1 MIDHLGSV
9 TEPPDFGDRMPR
21 LLRRFLAVV
30 LLLLLGVS
38 PSVAQD
44 KGKNKKDKVDT
55 TQQGDII
62 ALMASVDALMAGN
75 AGESTLPL
83 KWEQHHFIKA
93 LGTKTYVPFTLT
105 IDPPAFTS
113 STSVGMYIRVTKH
126 GETAPAPAPAA
137 EPKKDKDKNA
147 AAAAAAPAPQYPFDY
162 GFFLDV
168 APATPGQPQ
177 RIRRAFDVEPGEYD
191 VYVAVREKAKDAATP
206 AASLKTGTLKQS
218 ISVPAYDGNEL
229 TTSSII
235 VADKVDVLT
244 APLSNDHQAEN
255 PYTFGQVK
263 LTPSVTNKFTKKDD
277 LNVFFWIYGEQMDPA
292 TKKPNMTVDFNFSRK
307 LPEGGEKFFNRTE
320 PEELSASTLPPTLD
334 FSAGPQPL
342 PGSLQV
348 PLASFPEG
356 DYHLEI
362 KMVDKVSGKSLS
374 RDVTFSVAPSA
385 VQ

>member
-1 MIDHLGSV
+1 MS
-9 TEPPDFGDRMPR
+9 R
-21 LLRRFLAVV
+21 LSRSLLTAS

-44 KGKNKKDKVDT
+44 KGKGKKDKGDAA
-55 TQQGDII
+55 QQADMN
-62 ALMASVDALMAGN
+62 ALIVAVDALMAGN
-75 AGESTLPL
+75 AGENTLPL

-93 LGTKTYVPFTLT
+93 LGTKTYVPFSLT
-105 IDPPAFTS
+105 IDPPAFTT
-113 STSVGMYIRVTKH
+113 STTVGFYIRVAKH
-126 GETAPAPAPAA
+126 GETAPAPAPPA
-137 EPKKDKDKNA
+137 EAKKDKDKDKT
-147 AAAAAAPAPQYPFDY
+147 AAAAAPPQYPFDY
-162 GFFLDV
+162 GFVMDV
-168 APATPGQPQ
+168 PPAAPGQPQ
-177 RIRRAFDVEPGEYD
+177 RLRRAFDVEPGEYD
-191 VYVAVREKAKDAATP
+191 VYIAVREKAKDASTP
-206 AASLKTGTLKQS
+206 EASLKSGTLKHT
-218 ISVPAYDGNEL
+218 ITVPAYNNTEL

-235 VADKVDVLT
+235 VAEKVDVLS
-244 APLSNDHQAEN
+244 APLSSDHQGEN

-348 PLASFPEG
+348 PLGSFPEG

-362 KMVDKVSGKSLS
+362 KMVDKVSGKTLS
-374 RDVTFSVAPSA
+374 RDVTFTVAPSA

>member
-1 MIDHLGSV
+1 MSRLFRSV
-9 TEPPDFGDRMPR
+9 LT
-21 LLRRFLAVV
+21 VV
-30 LLLLLGVS
+30 MLLLLGVS
-38 PSVAQD
+38 PLVAQE
-44 KGKNKKDKVDT
+44 KGKNNKKDKADAA
-55 TQQGDII
+55 QQADVS
-62 ALMASVDALMAGN
+62 ALMVAIDALMAGN
-75 AGESTLPL
+75 AGENTLPL

-105 IDPPAFTS
+105 IDPPAFTA
-113 STSVGMYIRVTKH
+113 STTVGIYIRVAKH
-126 GETAPAPAPAA
+126 GEPAPAPPPPAD
-137 EPKKDKDKNA
+137 PKKDKTA
-147 AAAAAAPAPQYPFDY
+147 ASAPPPPQYPFDY
-162 GFFLDV
+162 GFFMDV
-168 APATPGQPQ
+168 APAAPGQPQ

-191 VYVAVREKAKDAATP
+191 VLIAVREKAKDASTP
-206 AASLKTGTLKQS
+206 VASLKTGTLKQS
-218 ISVPAYDGNEL
+218 VTVPAYDGNEL
-229 TTSSII
+229 TTCSII
-235 VADKVDVLT
+235 VAEKVDVLT

-263 LTPSVTNKFTKKDD
+263 LTPSVANKFTKKDD

-292 TKKPNMTVDFNFSRK
+292 TKKPNVTVDFNFSRK
-307 LPEGGEKFFNRTE
+307 LPEGEKFFNRTE

-374 RDVTFSVAPSA
+374 RDVTFTVAPSA

>member
-1 MIDHLGSV
+1 MSRLFISALAAV
-9 TEPPDFGDRMPR
+9 T
-21 LLRRFLAVV
+21 
-30 LLLLLGVS
+30 LLLSGIS

-44 KGKNKKDKVDT
+44 KGKNKKDK
-55 TQQGDII
+55 GDVAQSAEIN
-62 ALMASVDALMAGN
+62 ALMAAVDALMAGN
-75 AGESTLPL
+75 AGDSTLPL

-93 LGTKTYVPFTLT
+93 LGSKTYVPFTLA
-105 IDPPAFTS
+105 IDPPAFTA
-113 STSVGMYIRVTKH
+113 STTVGIYVRVARH
-126 GETAPAPAPAA
+126 GEPAPPPAPPAD
-137 EPKKDKDKNA
+137 PKKDK
-147 AAAAAAPAPQYPFDY
+147 AAAPASAPPQYPFDY
-162 GFFLDV
+162 GFFMDV
-168 APATPGQPQ
+168 APAAPGQPQ

-191 VYVAVREKAKDAATP
+191 VFIAVREKAKDASTP
-206 AASLKTGTLKQS
+206 VASLKTGTLKQS
-218 ISVPAYDGNEL
+218 VTVPAYDGNEL
-229 TTSSII
+229 TTSSVI
-235 VADKVDVLT
+235 VAEKVDVLA

-263 LTPSVTNKFTKKDD
+263 LTPSLSNKFTKKDD

-292 TKKPNMTVDFNFSRK
+292 TKKPNMTVDFSFSRK

-362 KMVDKVSGKSLS
+362 KMMDKVSGKSVS
-374 RDVTFSVAPSA
+374 RDVTFTVAPSA

>member
-1 MIDHLGSV
+1 MSRLFRNVLTVV
-9 TEPPDFGDRMPR
+9 T
-21 LLRRFLAVV
+21 
-30 LLLLLGVS
+30 LLLLGAG
-38 PSVAQD
+38 PSVAQE
-44 KGKNKKDKVDT
+44 KGKSKKDKGDVAQEAEINALMVAVDT
-55 TQQGDII
+55 
-62 ALMASVDALMAGN
+62 LMAGN
-75 AGESTLPL
+75 AGDSTLPL

-93 LGTKTYVPFTLT
+93 LGSKTYVPFTLT
-105 IDPPAFTS
+105 IDPPAFTA
-113 STSVGMYIRVTKH
+113 STTVGIYIRVAKH
-126 GETAPAPAPAA
+126 GEPAPAPAPPAD
-137 EPKKDKDKNA
+137 PKKEKT
-147 AAAAAAPAPQYPFDY
+147 AAAAPPPQYPFDY
-162 GFFLDV
+162 GFFMDV
-168 APATPGQPQ
+168 APAAPGQPQ

-191 VYVAVREKAKDAATP
+191 VFIAVREKAKDASTP

-218 ISVPAYDGNEL
+218 VTVPAYDGNEL
-229 TTSSII
+229 TTSSVI
-235 VADKVDVLT
+235 VAEKVDVLA

-263 LTPSVTNKFTKKDD
+263 LTPSLTNKFTKKDD

-292 TKKPNMTVDFNFSRK
+292 TKKPNMTVDFSFSRK

-362 KMVDKVSGKSLS
+362 KMVDKVSGKTVS
-374 RDVTFSVAPSA
+374 RDVTFTVATSA

>member
-1 MIDHLGSV
+1 M
-9 TEPPDFGDRMPR
+9 
-21 LLRRFLAVV
+21 
-30 LLLLLGVS
+30 
-38 PSVAQD
+38 
-44 KGKNKKDKVDT
+44 
-55 TQQGDII
+55 
-62 ALMASVDALMAGN
+62 
-75 AGESTLPL
+75 
-83 KWEQHHFIKA
+83 
-93 LGTKTYVPFTLT
+93 
-105 IDPPAFTS
+105 
-113 STSVGMYIRVTKH
+113 
-126 GETAPAPAPAA
+126 
-137 EPKKDKDKNA
+137 
-147 AAAAAAPAPQYPFDY
+147 
-162 GFFLDV
+162 DV
-168 APATPGQPQ
+168 APAAPGQPQ

-191 VYVAVREKAKDAATP
+191 VFIAVREKAKDASTP

-218 ISVPAYDGNEL
+218 VTVPAYDGNEL
-229 TTSSII
+229 TTSSVI
-235 VADKVDVLT
+235 VAEKVDVLA

-263 LTPSVTNKFTKKDD
+263 LTPSLTNKFTKKDD

-292 TKKPNMTVDFNFSRK
+292 TKKPNMTVDFSFSRK

-362 KMVDKVSGKSLS
+362 KMVDKVSGKTVS
-374 RDVTFSVAPSA
+374 RDVTFTVAPSA